1 MQGYLRIN
9 LKDILKI
16 KDTEQ
21 VKDFLSNFS
30 CPRNADVEDF
40 IQNKAINFS
49 LQGLAAVWIVFT
61 SYREEYVPV
70 WYFALSNKYFHID
83 TDKLSS
89 KYRRQIRKFGNFDS
103 EINKYIVNAPLI
115 GQLGKNYT
123 NDYGKLITGNELLD
137 MACNT
142 VKEAQWLIGGRLVY
156 LECEDIPSLIKFYTQ
171 NGFYNFGRRKLD
183 RDEKDKLKG
192 NYLIQF
198 FKSLRDD
205 D

>member
-70 WYFALSNKYFHID
+70 
-83 TDKLSS
+83 
-89 KYRRQIRKFGNFDS
+89 
-103 EINKYIVNAPLI
+103 
-115 GQLGKNYT
+115 
-123 NDYGKLITGNELLD
+123 
-137 MACNT
+137 
-142 VKEAQWLIGGRLVY
+142 
-156 LECEDIPSLIKFYTQ
+156 
-171 NGFYNFGRRKLD
+171 
-183 RDEKDKLKG
+183 
-192 NYLIQF
+192 
-198 FKSLRDD
+198 
-205 D
+205 

>member
-1 MQGYLRIN
+1 
-9 LKDILKI
+9 
-16 KDTEQ
+16 
-21 VKDFLSNFS
+21 
-30 CPRNADVEDF
+30 
-40 IQNKAINFS
+40 
-49 LQGLAAVWIVFT
+49 
-61 SYREEYVPV
+61 
-70 WYFALSNKYFHID
+70 
-83 TDKLSS
+83 
-89 KYRRQIRKFGNFDS
+89 
-103 EINKYIVNAPLI
+103 
-115 GQLGKNYT
+115 
-123 NDYGKLITGNELLD
+123 